1 MDVIDTGPEPATVA
15 ALFAE
20 ANDRPEHMVTEFK
33 AFDRAEP
40 EQVRT
45 LTGRNAR
52 RRAGKASCC
61 VLCDKPMTAN
71 DRMPYRM
78 PDPRPERWGLMTTAD
93 CHPRCIAKVALRR
106 AEAAERA
113 LAELS
118 EAAKARKAAT
128 ETTSRQQ
135 ALGLWTPR

>member
-1 MDVIDTGPEPATVA
+1 VSIDQDLQPT
-15 ALFAE
+15 
-20 ANDRPEHMVTEFK
+20 
-33 AFDRAEP
+33 
-40 EQVRT
+40 T
-45 LTGRNAR
+45 LIPSRRDR

-61 VLCDKPMTAN
+61 VLCDKPMTAH

-78 PDPRPERWGLMTTAD
+78 PDPRPERWGLMTTGEG
-93 CHPRCIAKVALRR
+93 HPRCVAKAALRR
-106 AEAAERA
+106 AESAERA

-128 ETTSRQQ
+128 ETATRQQ